1 MREEHT
7 RHLDSHNPESTAP
20 DEKPLQSWKEIAA
33 YLDRDVR
40 TARRWEKEAGL
51 PVRRH
56 RQVGKSSVYAYPSEV
71 NAWRSARMPRG
82 SEATSASPL
91 WKHPAV
97 AMAAG
102 VALVLG
108 GLVLFHERM
117 PTPDDLLVEAADPGS
132 GRAARQV
139 WDGDAS
145 AGSVSPDGRY
155 LTFTDWATGDLAVRD
170 LETGENHRLTRK
182 GTWNESQEFAE
193 WSVISPDGRQVAY
206 SWRDE
211 NNFYHLRTI
220 GFEDEGGG
228 AQPRVLIRADA
239 DTPYLIPTTG
249 LPGGKRVA
257 CSVWRGDG
265 TIDLV
270 LVSADDGTVTR
281 LKSLEWRTSVFAA
294 ASPDGRF
301 LAYDVQQSPD
311 EDKFNIRVIVIDGSR
326 DIPLIEHAGSDSVL
340 GWASDGSGLLFRSD
354 RRGSDDVWFVPVHDG
369 KATGRSR
376 LVRSGAGSPLGLTA
390 DGSFFYS
397 MKLGGDDIYTADLDP
412 ETGRLAGEPRK
423 MVLPGNLWVSEL
435 ARGTDVRGS
444 GGTCDRWIQRIVD
457 LLPSRSGR
465 AGGHL
470 GSAHQR

>member
-1 MREEHT
+1 M
-7 RHLDSHNPESTAP
+7 
-20 DEKPLQSWKEIAA
+20 
-33 YLDRDVR
+33 
-40 TARRWEKEAGL
+40 
-51 PVRRH
+51 
-56 RQVGKSSVYAYPSEV
+56 
-71 NAWRSARMPRG
+71 
-82 SEATSASPL
+82 
-91 WKHPAV
+91 
-97 AMAAG
+97 
-102 VALVLG
+102 
-108 GLVLFHERM
+108 
-117 PTPDDLLVEAADPGS
+117 
-132 GRAARQV
+132 
-139 WDGDAS
+139 
-145 AGSVSPDGRY
+145 
-155 LTFTDWATGDLAVRD
+155 RD

-326 DIPLIEHAGSDSVL
+326 DIPLIEHAGSDSVW
-340 GWASDGSGLLFRSD
+340 GGPPTVPDFCSAVTGEAAMMYGSFLFMTARRRAGRGL
-354 RRGSDDVWFVPVHDG
+354 
-369 KATGRSR
+369 
-376 LVRSGAGSPLGLTA
+376 SGAAP
-390 DGSFFYS
+390 
-397 MKLGGDDIYTADLDP
+397 
-412 ETGRLAGEPRK
+412 
-423 MVLPGNLWVSEL
+423 
-435 ARGTDVRGS
+435 VR
-444 GGTCDRWIQRIVD
+444 RW
-457 LLPSRSGR
+457 G
-465 AGGHL
+465 
-470 GSAHQR
+470 